1 MPHEVAVV
9 GFDDSNAAL
18 TCDPA
23 LTTVRQPVEEMSSEM
38 ARLLLKQIAAP
49 GGGPLPSMIFTPTL
63 VVRESA

>member
-1 MPHEVAVV
+1 MPEDVAVV

-23 LTTVRQPVEEMSSEM
+23 LTTVRQPVEEMSAEM

-49 GGGPLPSMIFTPTL
+49 GGPLPSMIFTPTL